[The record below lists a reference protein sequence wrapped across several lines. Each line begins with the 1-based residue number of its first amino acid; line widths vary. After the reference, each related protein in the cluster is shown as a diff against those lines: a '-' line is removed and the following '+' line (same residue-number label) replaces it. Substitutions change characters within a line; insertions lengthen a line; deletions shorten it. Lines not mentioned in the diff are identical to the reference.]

1 MYQLQKHGIKFQK
14 QQVNMARVKVINGKP
29 VVFNKLPEVWQGI
42 NGHYL
47 NFDKMSED
55 VWLEN
60 EFFELKL
67 PEYNPENQKLV
78 NLQFDSG
85 RNVYTY
91 DVKDLEQI
99 SELDKEKNKKIDSLR
114 KNSKIDTIS
123 NSVFEKE
130 TNIREL
136 DTIDKVKNFDITI

>member
-55 VWLEN
+55 IWLEN

-78 NLQFDSG
+78 NLYF
-85 RNVYTY
+85 NEIEKFYTY
-91 DVKDLEQI
+91 KVKDLEQI
-99 SELDKEKNKKIDSLR
+99 SELDKEKNKKIASLR
-114 KNSKIDTIS
+114 ENSKIETIT
-123 NSVFEKE
+123 NSVLEKE
-130 TNIREL
+130 IEIKKL
-136 DTIDKVKNFDITI
+136 DTIDKVKDFDITI

>member
-47 NFDKMSED
+47 NFDKMGED

-67 PEYNPENQKLV
+67 PKYNPENQKLV
-78 NLQFDSG
+78 NLYF
-85 RNVYTY
+85 NEVEKFYTY
-91 DVKDLEQI
+91 DVTTLEI
-99 SELDKEKNKKIDSLR
+99 SELDKEKNKKIASLR
-114 KNSKIDTIS
+114 ENSKIDIITNAVIK
-123 NSVFEKE
+123 KE
-130 TNIREL
+130 IEIKKL
-136 DTIDKVKNFDITI
+136 DTVNKVKNFDITI

>member
-1 MYQLQKHGIKFQK
+1 MYRLQKHGIKFQK
-14 QQVNMARVKVINGKP
+14 QQANMARVKVINGKP
-29 VVFNKLPEVWQGI
+29 VIFNKLPEVWQGI

-67 PEYNPENQKLV
+67 PEYNSENQKLV
-78 NLQFDSG
+78 NLHFVPID
-85 RNVYTY
+85 NIYTY
-91 DVKDLEQI
+91 DVATSEI
-99 SELDKEKNKKIDSLR
+99 SELDKEKNKKIASLR
-114 KNSKIDTIS
+114 ENSKIEVIS
-123 NSVFEKE
+123 NSVIEKE
-130 TNIREL
+130 IEIKKL

>member
-1 MYQLQKHGIKFQK
+1 
-14 QQVNMARVKVINGKP
+14 MARVKVINGKP

-55 VWLEN
+55 IWLEN

-67 PEYNPENQKLV
+67 PEYNPENQKLF
-78 NLQFDSG
+78 NLHFNSG
-85 RNVYTY
+85 TNVYTY
-91 DVKDLEQI
+91 NVKDLEQI
-99 SELDKEKNKKIDSLR
+99 SELDKEKNKKIASLR

>member
-1 MYQLQKHGIKFQK
+1 
-14 QQVNMARVKVINGKP
+14 MARVKVINGKP

-55 VWLEN
+55 IWLEN

-78 NLQFDSG
+78 NLYF
-85 RNVYTY
+85 NEIEKFYTY
-91 DVKDLEQI
+91 KVKDLEQI
-99 SELDKEKNKKIDSLR
+99 SELDKEKNKKIASLR
-114 KNSKIDTIS
+114 ENSKIETIT
-123 NSVFEKE
+123 NSVLEKE
-130 TNIREL
+130 IEIKKL
-136 DTIDKVKNFDITI
+136 DTIDKVKDFDITI

>member
-1 MYQLQKHGIKFQK
+1 MYQLLKHGIKFQK
-14 QQVNMARVKVINGKP
+14 QQVNMARVKVINGKT

-67 PEYNPENQKLV
+67 PEYNPENQKLF
-78 NLQFDSG
+78 NLHFVPG
-85 RNVYTY
+85 KNIYTY
-91 DVKDLEQI
+91 NVKNLEKI
-99 SELDKEKNKKIDSLR
+99 SELDEEKNKKIASL
-114 KNSKIDTIS
+114 KENSKIDIIV
-123 NSVFEKE
+123 NSVIEKE
-130 TNIREL
+130 IEIQKL